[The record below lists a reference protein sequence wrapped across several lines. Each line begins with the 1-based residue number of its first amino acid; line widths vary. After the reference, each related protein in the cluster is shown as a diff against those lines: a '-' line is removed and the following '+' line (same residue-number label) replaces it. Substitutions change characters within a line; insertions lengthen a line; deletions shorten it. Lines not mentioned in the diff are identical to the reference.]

1 MTVHMMKLA
10 AALLLAFSLVG
21 CAALGPTTPL
31 NAPGDISFRNAD
43 AALART
49 QAPPAPELATWWRG
63 FDDPELTRLV
73 EAALT
78 ANLDVAQAE
87 ARLNEADALVR
98 RSRADR
104 LPGGWVNAS
113 VARQRQSLE
122 GPIGTFARNAPG
134 FTRDQT
140 VFETGA
146 QASWEV
152 DLFGRLGAAARAAR
166 SNRVETAALLDGVR
180 VRIAA
185 ETADAFLALT
195 GANERLRIVEAQRD
209 VLRRLDRATQRRF
222 DAGEA
227 GLGEVEEA
235 RGDLARVA
243 ALVPV
248 FSIEAEAQRNR
259 LRVLTAGGELAKS
272 PDAVPRAPGLS
283 GLDSP
288 GQVLRRRPDVR
299 AAEAR
304 VAASDA
310 RIGSALAEYYPSI
323 SIAGVIGFQA
333 LDSERLFTAPALNAQ
348 GLVGLRWRLFDFAR
362 IDAEVAAAR
371 ARGDGAAAAYRAA
384 LLLATEDVENA
395 LFALV
400 AREQQAREAA
410 RASVSFT
417 SASRAAKRTF
427 DAGITGLPQ
436 LLDAERRSLGA
447 RQDEA
452 DARLAAARAAVA
464 SFRAIGGV
472 VGGGPDAASS
482 ADPRRSQ

>member
-1 MTVHMMKLA
+1 MKAPMIKSAFVLFAATTLA
-10 AALLLAFSLVG
+10 G
-21 CAALGPTTPL
+21 CASLGPTTRLDVPT
-31 NAPGDISFRNAD
+31 DVTFRNSGV
-43 AALART
+43 ALDRT

-63 FDDPELTRLV
+63 FNDPELTRLV

-78 ANLDVAQAE
+78 ANLDVTQAE
-87 ARLNEADALVR
+87 ARLNEAAAFVR
-98 RSRADR
+98 RARADR
-104 LPGGWVNAS
+104 LPGGGVNPS

-122 GPIGTFARNAPG
+122 GPIGSFASNAPG
-134 FTRDQT
+134 FIRDQT
-140 VFETGA
+140 VFDTGA

-166 SNRVETAALLDGVR
+166 SNRVETSALLDGVR

-185 ETADAFLALT
+185 ETADAYIALA

-209 VLRRLDRATQRRF
+209 VLRRLGRATELRF

-235 RGDLARVA
+235 RGDLARVE

-248 FSIEAEAQRNR
+248 VGIDAEAQRNR
-259 LRVLTAGGELAKS
+259 LRVLTAGAELARS
-272 PDAVPRAPGLS
+272 PDAVPRAPGLVW
-283 GLDSP
+283 LDSP
-288 GQVLRRRPDVR
+288 AQILRRRPDIR

-362 IDAEVAAAR
+362 IDADVAAAR

-472 VGGGPDAASS
+472 VGGGPETASS

>member
-1 MTVHMMKLA
+1 MKTCGMQKA
-10 AALLLAFSLVG
+10 AAVLLAYSLAG
-21 CAALGPTTPL
+21 CASLGPNTRL
-31 NAPGDISFRNAD
+31 DAPADIAFRNAG
-43 AALART
+43 AAVART

-63 FDDPELTRLV
+63 FNDPELTRLV

-98 RSRADR
+98 RARADR
-104 LPGGWVNAS
+104 LPVGGVNAS
-113 VARQRQSLE
+113 LARQRQSLE

-140 VFETGA
+140 VFDTGA

-166 SNRVETAALLDGVR
+166 SNRIETAALLDGVR

-185 ETADAFLALT
+185 ETADAYIALA
-195 GANERLRIVEAQRD
+195 GANERLRNVVAQRD
-209 VLRRLDRATQRRF
+209 VLRRLGRATQRRF

-235 RGDLARVA
+235 RGDLARVE

-248 FSIEAEAQRNR
+248 VGIEVEAQRNR
-259 LRVLTAGGELAKS
+259 LRVLTAGAVLARS
-272 PDAVPRAPGLS
+272 PDSVPRAPGLV

-288 GQVLRRRPDVR
+288 AQVLRRRPDVR

-310 RIGSALAEYYPSI
+310 RIGAALAEYYPSI

-333 LDSERLFTAPALNAQ
+333 LDAERLFTAPALNAQ

-400 AREQQAREAA
+400 ARERQARDAA
-410 RASVSFT
+410 RATASFT

-436 LLDAERRSLGA
+436 LLDTERRSLDA

-452 DARLAAARAAVA
+452 EARLTAARAAVA

-472 VGGGPDAASS
+472 VGGGPEAAGPP
-482 ADPRRSQ
+482 AVLRSQ